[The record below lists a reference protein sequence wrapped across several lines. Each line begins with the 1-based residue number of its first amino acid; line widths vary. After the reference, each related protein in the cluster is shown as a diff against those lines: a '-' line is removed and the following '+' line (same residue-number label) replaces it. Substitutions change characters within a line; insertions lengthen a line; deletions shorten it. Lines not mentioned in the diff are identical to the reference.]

1 MEKWKNFVFCFVFLS
16 VCITFR
22 FAQGKLHLGNKNK
35 NFAFCFVFLSV
46 CITFVGQSR
55 RMEFKKTARDFLNIA
70 FSLILGGAIL
80 YWMYRNFDFS
90 QIKEVMLHDMDWTW
104 MLLSLPFGVTAQVFR
119 ALRWRQTLA
128 PIGEHARRST
138 SIYAIFISYASSLII
153 PRVGEFAR
161 CGVLKRYDQVSF
173 TKAIG
178 TVVTERA
185 VDMLVMLTVTF
196 VTLLLQISVFNDFFI
211 TTGTR
216 FDVFLGQFTTTGYIV
231 TFICL
236 IAAVALVYSLLRKMS
251 IYNKVKDTFGNLWQ
265 GVASVRNVSN
275 IPLYVFYTLGIWAS
289 YFIHY
294 YLTFFCFDATAG
306 LSMGCALVSFVVGS
320 IAVIVPTPNGAGPW
334 HFSVKTMLILYGVQ
348 SDHAL
353 FFVLIVHTVQTFLVL
368 LLGIYGWAALSLSR
382 PQLKNS

>member
-1 MEKWKNFVFCFVFLS
+1 M
-16 VCITFR
+16 
-22 FAQGKLHLGNKNK
+22 
-35 NFAFCFVFLSV
+35 FCFVFLSV
-46 CITFVGQSR
+46 CITFVGQSV
-55 RMEFKKTARDFLNIA
+55 RMELKKTARDLFNIA

-90 QIKEVMLHDMDWTW
+90 QIKDVMLHDMDWTW
-104 MLLSLPFGVTAQVFR
+104 MLLSLPFGVSAQVFR
-119 ALRWRQTLA
+119 GLRWRQTLA
-128 PIGEHARRST
+128 PIGENARRST
-138 SIYAIFISYASSLII
+138 SIYAIFVSYASSLII

-161 CGVLKRYDQVSF
+161 CGILKRYDDVSF
-173 TKAIG
+173 AKAIG

-185 VDMLVMLTVTF
+185 VDMLVMLAVTVI
-196 VTLLLQISVFNDFFI
+196 TLLLQISVFNDFFI

-216 FDVFLGQFTTTGYIV
+216 LDVFLGQFTTTGYIV

-236 IAAVALVYSLLRKMS
+236 VAAVLLVYSLLRRMS

-275 IPLYVFYTLGIWAS
+275 IPLYVFYTLGIWVS

-294 YLTFFCFDATAG
+294 YLTFFCFDATSG
-306 LSMGCALVSFVVGS
+306 LSLGCALVSFVVGS

-368 LLGIYGWAALSLSR
+368 LLGIYGWAALSLT
-382 PQLKNS
+382 PKKPKKGYNPL